1 MREYGFSQTR
11 SRPYTGEYR
20 LVKTRIHAILCREG
34 ANTSYKNDWWVI
46 DSQNDDTNF
55 LISQVEVL
63 KLVEF

>member
-34 ANTSYKNDWWVI
+34 ANTSYKND
-46 DSQNDDTNF
+46 
-55 LISQVEVL
+55 
-63 KLVEF
+63 